1 MHSGIKKMQTPS
13 CNSSNVLLECIVF
26 LFFNHKGV
34 DKMNKAE
41 LIDAVAKSTKQTKTN
56 VEETLNALM
65 AAVQTSLVK
74 GENVQLIGFGTFA
87 VEARA
92 ARIGRN
98 PATGKEL
105 KIPAKKVAKFKVGSK
120 LKDAVAGMKKK
131 K

>member
-1 MHSGIKKMQTPS
+1 
-13 CNSSNVLLECIVF
+13 
-26 LFFNHKGV
+26 
-34 DKMNKAE
+34 MNKAE
-41 LIDAVAKSTKQTKTN
+41 LIEAVAKSTKQTKTN

-120 LKDAVAGMKKK
+120 LKDAVAGKKGK

>member
-1 MHSGIKKMQTPS
+1 
-13 CNSSNVLLECIVF
+13 
-26 LFFNHKGV
+26 
-34 DKMNKAE
+34 MNKAE

-87 VEARA
+87 VESRA

-120 LKDAVAGMKKK
+120 LKDAVAGMKAKK